1 MTNGSRIAR
10 LLHFQGGQ
18 FVGADH
24 ELADGSIKGEVP
36 DVLLYFLQ
44 RFVKYFQFGPG
55 GFDGRNGPVA
65 FVVVEEI
72 PETP

>member
-1 MTNGSRIAR
+1 VQCQWLEDSTLVGIS
-10 LLHFQGGQ
+10 GGQ

-55 GFDGRNGPVA
+55 GF
-65 FVVVEEI
+65 EE
-72 PETP
+72 ETVQLPLSS